1 MAQIEVN
8 NSNFEIHNI
17 ADRLVL
23 NDSNLDYDIIILPNG
38 DYHMTLDNKSYTIKV
53 LDKNTS
59 TGNLTVLINGRTI
72 STTLQ
77 NKLAKLLKSMGMESG
92 KRKLKELKAPMPG
105 LVLNVLIQVGDEVTE
120 GQELIILEA
129 MKMENAIKSPQDGII
144 QSIAVQNQDKVEK
157 NQILIEFD

>member
-23 NDSNLDYDIIILPNG
+23 NDSNLDYDIITLPNG

-105 LVLNVLIQVGDEVTE
+105 LVLNVLTQVGDEVTE

-157 NQILIEFD
+157 NQILIEFN

>member
-8 NSNFEIHNI
+8 NRNFEIHNV
-17 ADRLVL
+17 ANRLAL
-23 NDSNLDYDIIILPNG
+23 NESNIDYDIITLPNG
-38 DYHMTLDNKSYTIKV
+38 DYHMALDNKSYTIKV

-105 LVLNVLIQVGDEVTE
+105 LVLNVLVKVGDEVTE

-129 MKMENAIKSPQDGII
+129 MKMENVIKSPQDGII
-144 QSIAVQNQDKVEK
+144 QSIVVQNQDKVEK

>member
-157 NQILIEFD
+157 NQILIGFN

>member
-8 NSNFEIHNI
+8 NSNFEIHKI

-23 NDSNLDYDIIILPNG
+23 NDSNINYDIITLPNG
-38 DYHMTLDNKSYTIKV
+38 DYHMTLDNKSYIIKV
-53 LDKNTS
+53 LNKNTS
-59 TGNLTVLINGRTI
+59 TGTLTLLINGRTV

-77 NKLAKLLKSMGMESG
+77 NKLAKLLKIMGMESG
-92 KRKLKELKAPMPG
+92 KRKLKDLKAPMPG

-120 GQELIILEA
+120 GQEIIILEA
-129 MKMENAIKSPQDGII
+129 MKMENVIKSPQDGII

>member
-38 DYHMTLDNKSYTIKV
+38 DYHMTLDKKSYTIKV

-157 NQILIEFD
+157 NQILIGFN

>member
-157 NQILIEFD
+157 NQILIEFN

>member
-8 NSNFEIHNI
+8 NSNFEIHKI
-17 ADRLVL
+17 DDRLVL
-23 NDSNLDYDIIILPNG
+23 KDSNINYDIITLPNG

-53 LDKNTS
+53 LNKNTS
-59 TGNLTVLINGRTI
+59 TVTLTLLINGRTVI
-72 STTLQ
+72 TTLQ

-105 LVLNVLIQVGDEVTE
+105 LVLNVLIKVGDAVTE
-120 GQELIILEA
+120 GQEIIILEA

-144 QSIAVQNQDKVEK
+144 QSISVQNQDKVEK

>member
-105 LVLNVLIQVGDEVTE
+105 LVLNVLTQVGDEVTE

-157 NQILIEFD
+157 NQILIGFN